1 MRAGPTCEP
10 VLDTDDYFRD
20 ATMNRYF
27 AVAVLCAAAAVAP
40 ALAQAPASAPAAPYT
55 PPSSTLSSLFARYTV
70 RGDFGAKD
78 PKEWGGTTTW
88 VAADGKG
95 TVVVLV
101 RVAPHFRFFT
111 TDGKPIR
118 QWGGEELFTGEAHS
132 VHFGPDG
139 NLWATDS
146 VDHVVR
152 KLSPTGELLLTLGK
166 PKVAGDNASQD
177 AFNRPNAVAFD
188 SRGNIFVSDGYGNQ
202 RVVEFTPEGKF
213 VRIFGGRKGNGDGE
227 MAMVHGVAV
236 DAQGR
241 VYATDSDNQRVVVF
255 DAQGTFLKNISIT
268 GRGGSY
274 MAADGTFYISDMN
287 SGAVAV
293 LKNDQIVDV
302 IKVEGRPHGL
312 AVDPTT
318 GDVYTSSTVA
328 TRPGV
333 TKAALRQPAAGAK

>member
-1 MRAGPTCEP
+1 
-10 VLDTDDYFRD
+10 
-20 ATMNRYF
+20 MNRRI
-27 AVAVLCAAAAVAP
+27 AVAVLFAAAVTP
-40 ALAQAPASAPAAPYT
+40 AFAQAPATAPAAPYA
-55 PPSSTLSSLFARYTV
+55 PPSSTLASIFGRHTV
-70 RGDFGAKD
+70 RGDFGVKE

-95 TVVVLV
+95 TVVVMV
-101 RVAPHFRFFT
+101 RVAPYFRFFT

-118 QWGGEELFTGEAHS
+118 QWGDKDLFTGEAHS

-139 NLWATDS
+139 NIWATDS
-146 VDHVVR
+146 VDHTVR
-152 KLSPTGELLLTLGK
+152 KFSPTGELLLTLGK
-166 PKVAGDNASQD
+166 SKVAGDNTSQD
-177 AFNRPNAVAFD
+177 AFNRPNVVAFGP
-188 SRGNIFVSDGYGNQ
+188 RGQVFVSDGYANQ

-213 VRIFGGRKGNGDGE
+213 VRIFGGKKGTGDGE
-227 MAMVHGVAV
+227 MAMVHGVAI

-255 DAQGTFLKNISIT
+255 DAQGKFLKNIPMP
-268 GRGGSY
+268 GRGGSF
-274 MAADGTFYISDMN
+274 MAADGTFYISDVN

-293 LKNDQIVDV
+293 MKNDQLVDV

-333 TKAALRQPAAGAK
+333 TKATARRTGAADAK

>member
-1 MRAGPTCEP
+1 
-10 VLDTDDYFRD
+10 
-20 ATMNRYF
+20 MNCRI
-27 AVAVLCAAAAVAP
+27 AVVFLCAAAVTP
-40 ALAQAPASAPAAPYT
+40 VLAQAPASAPAAAYAAPT
-55 PPSSTLSSLFARYTV
+55 STLSSLFGRYTV

-95 TVVVLV
+95 TVAVMV
-101 RVAPHFRFFT
+101 RVAPYFRFFT
-111 TDGKPIR
+111 TDGAPIR
-118 QWGGEELFTGEAHS
+118 QWGDKELFTGEAHS

-139 NLWATDS
+139 SVWATDS
-146 VDHVVR
+146 IEHIVR
-152 KLSPTGELLLTLGK
+152 KFSPTGQLLLTLGK
-166 PKVAGDNASQD
+166 HKVAGDNTSQD
-177 AFNRPNAVAFD
+177 AFNRPNVVAFGA
-188 SRGNIFVSDGYGNQ
+188 RGQVFVSDGYGNQ

-213 VRIFGGRKGNGDGE
+213 VRIFGGKKGSGDGE
-227 MAMVHGVAV
+227 MAMVHGVAI

-255 DAQGTFLKNISIT
+255 DAQGKFLKNIAVP
-268 GRGGSY
+268 GRGGSF
-274 MAADGTFYISDMN
+274 MAADGTLFISDVN

-312 AVDPTT
+312 GVDPTT

-333 TKAALRQPAAGAK
+333 TKATARRTASESK

>member
-1 MRAGPTCEP
+1 MK
-10 VLDTDDYFRD
+10 FRLLL
-20 ATMNRYF
+20 A
-27 AVAVLCAAAAVAP
+27 LLSAAAVTP
-40 ALAQAPASAPAAPYT
+40 LLAQAPATAPAAPYT
-55 PPSSTLSSLFARYTV
+55 PPSSTLSSLFGRYTV
-70 RGDFGAKD
+70 RGDFGLKE

-101 RVAPHFRFFT
+101 RVAPYFRFFS

-118 QWGGEELFTGEAHS
+118 QWGDKDLFTGEAHS

-139 NLWATDS
+139 NVWATDS
-146 VDHVVR
+146 VDHTVR
-152 KLSPTGELLLTLGK
+152 KFSPTGELLLTLGK
-166 PKVAGDNASQD
+166 HKVAGDNASQD
-177 AFNRPNAVAFD
+177 AFNRPNVVAFD
-188 SRGNIFVSDGYGNQ
+188 RRGNVFVSDGYNNQ
-202 RVVEFTPEGKF
+202 RVVEFTPQGKF
-213 VRIFGGRKGNGDGE
+213 VRIFGGRKGTGDGE

-236 DAQGR
+236 DEQGR

-255 DAQGTFLKNISIT
+255 DAQGKFLKNIAIT

-274 MAADGTFYISDMN
+274 LTADGTFYISDVN

-293 LKNDQIVDV
+293 IRNDQITDV

-312 AVDPTT
+312 GVDPTT
-318 GDVYTSSTVA
+318 GEVYTSSTVA

-333 TKAALRQPAAGAK
+333 TKAQARRTTGASTN

>member
-1 MRAGPTCEP
+1 MTPRLAV
-10 VLDTDDYFRD
+10 VLLF
-20 ATMNRYF
+20 
-27 AVAVLCAAAAVAP
+27 VAAVTP
-40 ALAQAPASAPAAPYT
+40 ALAQAPASAPAAPYA
-55 PPSSTLSSLFARYTV
+55 PPASTLSSLFGRHTV
-70 RGDFGAKD
+70 RGDFGVKE

-101 RVAPHFRFFT
+101 RVAPYFRFFT

-118 QWGGEELFTGEAHS
+118 QWGDKDLFTGEAHS

-139 NLWATDS
+139 NIWATDS
-146 VDHVVR
+146 LDHTVR
-152 KLSPTGELLLTLGK
+152 KFSPTGELLLTLGK
-166 PKVAGDNASQD
+166 HKVAGDNTSQD
-177 AFNRPNAVAFD
+177 AFNRPNVVAFGP
-188 SRGNIFVSDGYGNQ
+188 RGQVFVSDGYANQ

-213 VRIFGGRKGNGDGE
+213 VRIFGGKKGTGDGE
-227 MAMVHGVAV
+227 MAMVHGVAI

-255 DAQGTFLKNISIT
+255 DAQGKFLKNIAMP
-268 GRGGSY
+268 GRGGSFI
-274 MAADGTFYISDMN
+274 AADGTFYISDVN

-293 LKNDQIVDV
+293 LKNDQLADV

-333 TKAALRQPAAGAK
+333 TKATARRAGSSAAN

>member
-1 MRAGPTCEP
+1 MIRRI
-10 VLDTDDYFRD
+10 V
-20 ATMNRYF
+20 
-27 AVAVLCAAAAVAP
+27 AAVSFVAAVTP
-40 ALAQAPASAPAAPYT
+40 ALAQAPASAPAAPYA
-55 PPSSTLSSLFARYTV
+55 PPASTLSSLFGRYTV
-70 RGDFGAKD
+70 RGDFAVKE

-101 RVAPHFRFFT
+101 RVAPYFRFFT
-111 TDGKPIR
+111 TEGQLIR
-118 QWGGEELFTGEAHS
+118 QWGDKELFTGEAHS

-139 NLWATDS
+139 GIWATDS
-146 VDHVVR
+146 VDHTVR
-152 KLSPTGELLLTLGK
+152 KFSPTGELLLTLGK
-166 PKVAGDNASQD
+166 QKVAGDNTSQD
-177 AFNRPNAVAFD
+177 AFNRPNVVAFGP
-188 SRGNIFVSDGYGNQ
+188 RGQVFVSDGYANQ

-213 VRIFGGRKGNGDGE
+213 VRIFGGKKGKGDGE
-227 MAMVHGVAV
+227 MAMVHGVAI

-255 DAQGTFLKNISIT
+255 DAQGTFLKNIAIP
-268 GRGGSY
+268 GRGGSF
-274 MAADGTFYISDMN
+274 MAADGTFYISDVN

-293 LKNDQIVDV
+293 LKNDQIIDA

-333 TKAALRQPAAGAK
+333 TKAASRRTTGGASN